1 MGFEGM
7 DRNGSDEVDER
18 GAMPSPARPHVPV
31 TQRERLLDGM
41 ARTVA
46 RRGYGATSV
55 ADVLRAARIS
65 RRTFYETFADKEDC
79 FLAAYDEAVAR
90 CDEHVTAAYAGEE
103 PWEARLAR
111 AVEAFLAFLAAE
123 PEFARLGIV
132 EVLAIG
138 PRGLARRD
146 ATLGRFR
153 RFIETSRG
161 HLPATAPPSDL
172 VAEAI
177 AGGIYE
183 LVYARIARGEADR
196 LPELLD
202 DLLHYTFMLLGIPRR
217 QGQSPR

>member
-7 DRNGSDEVDER
+7 DRKGSDEVDER
-18 GAMPSPARPHVPV
+18 AATPSAARPRVSV
-31 TQRERLLDGM
+31 TQRERLLEGM

-46 RRGYGATSV
+46 RRGYAATSV
-55 ADVLRAARIS
+55 ADVLKEARIS

-79 FLAAYDEAVAR
+79 FLAAYDAVVAR
-90 CDEHVTAAYAGEE
+90 CDDHVAHAYAGEE

-111 AVEAFLAFLAAE
+111 ALEALLAFLAAE
-123 PEFARLGIV
+123 PDFARLGIV

-146 ATLGRFR
+146 ATLSRFR
-153 RFIETSRG
+153 RFIEITRA

-183 LVYARIARGEADR
+183 LVYARIARGEAAR

-202 DLLHYTFMLLGIPRR
+202 ELLHYTFMLLGIPRR
-217 QGQSPR
+217 QA